1 MENKITNN
9 KKDFIHIIANMSN
22 AELNQYIKRHGSR
35 PKPVL
40 LCRDIE
46 EETNNKLPKGEN
58 K

>member
-1 MENKITNN
+1 MGKKTTDN

-22 AELNQYIKRHGSR
+22 AELNQYIKRHGSQ

-40 LCRDIE
+40 LCKDIE
-46 EETNNKLPKGEN
+46 KNEDGKLPKEKN